1 MMFLHDAW
9 RYVKLLRD
17 DSTEH
22 LQNLLTILFA
32 KDLPEVLQGD
42 PLAQSRLRRKKTPFW
57 LSCMRL
63 LLERYYVWLRTNLR
77 ASRARRRIV
86 PESLAKGQC
95 SQVCGSSV
103 CAFWGEQK
111 HLDAFL
117 QAYAVEKARAEARRR
132 GHQVTEAKLSDGS
145 IKLTI
150 QVNGGTA

>member
-1 MMFLHDAW
+1 MFLHDAW

-32 KDLPEVLQGD
+32 KYLPEVRQGY

-63 LLERYYVWLRTNLR
+63 LLERYCVWLRTNLR
-77 ASRARRRIV
+77 ASRARRQIIS
-86 PESLAKGQC
+86 ESLAKGQC
-95 SQVCGSSV
+95 SPDCGYSV
-103 CAFWGEQK
+103 GSFWGDQQ
-111 HLDAFL
+111 HLDRFL
-117 QAYAVEKARAEARRR
+117 QAYAVCKAVSEARRR
-132 GHQVTEAKLSDGS
+132 GHVVTEAQLPNGA

-150 QVNGGTA
+150 QVAGGAA

>member
-1 MMFLHDAW
+1 MFLRDAW

-32 KDLPEVLQGD
+32 KDLPKLWQGY

-63 LLERYYVWLRTNLR
+63 LLERYCVWLRTNLQ
-77 ASRARRRIV
+77 ASRARRRII

-95 SQVCGSSV
+95 SPVYGYSVGS
-103 CAFWGEQK
+103 FWGDRK
-111 HLDAFL
+111 HLDKLL
-117 QAYAVEKARAEARRR
+117 QAYACEKAKIEARKR
-132 GHQVTEAKLSDGS
+132 GHQCTEQTLADGS

-150 QVNGGTA
+150 QVQGGSA

>member
-32 KDLPEVLQGD
+32 KDFPEALQGY
-42 PLAQSRLRRKKTPFW
+42 PLGQSRLRRKKTPFW

-63 LLERYYVWLRTNLR
+63 LLERYCLWLRTNPR
-77 ASRARRRIV
+77 ASRARRRII

-95 SQVCGSSV
+95 SPVCGHSV
-103 CAFWGEQK
+103 GSFWGDER
-111 HLDAFL
+111 HLERFL
-117 QAYAVEKARAEARRR
+117 QMYAVEKCRIEARRAGR
-132 GHQVTEAKLSDGS
+132 TMIEQTLANGS

-150 QVNGGTA
+150 QIQGGAA

>member
-1 MMFLHDAW
+1 MFLHDAW

-32 KDLPEVLQGD
+32 NDLPEVLQGY

-63 LLERYYVWLRTNLR
+63 LLEWYCVWLRTNPR
-77 ASRARRRIV
+77 ASRARRWII

-95 SQVCGSSV
+95 SPVCRYSVGS
-103 CAFWGEQK
+103 FWGDQG
-111 HLDAFL
+111 HLDKFI
-117 QAYAVEKARAEARRR
+117 QAYACEKAKIEARRR
-132 GHQVTEAKLSDGS
+132 GHQCTEQTLPDDS

-150 QVNGGTA
+150 QVAGGAA